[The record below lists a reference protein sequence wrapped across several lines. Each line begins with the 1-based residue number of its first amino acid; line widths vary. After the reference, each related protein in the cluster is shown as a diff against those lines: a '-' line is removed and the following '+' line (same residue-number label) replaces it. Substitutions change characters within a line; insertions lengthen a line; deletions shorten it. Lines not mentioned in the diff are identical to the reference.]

1 MGVLIGK
8 VAWCEVP
15 RLFLKCDKSELQKE
29 IAMRLLLTTILCL
42 WCLSATGLI
51 AVGIAQTTDQ
61 SNLTV
66 TTKPQQSIIS
76 GAGEVKVQADQVL
89 LQLNV
94 ITEDHSLQKAI
105 VKNRSKRQT
114 LVTELIKIGIDK
126 GKINVSRFSWTPEM
140 GWFGDKAKNYKITN
154 QIQIIIVDEE
164 QFIQCAV
171 LIDKYKEIHYLG
183 LSYNHSQSDQ
193 HKLRAL
199 EKACENA
206 VQKKD
211 IFQKTLGVELKPIY
225 VTEQRVWE
233 ERLQDKS
240 TQMYLM
246 RQTSYLKEASVAM
259 QTGESGLN
267 TSFGQI
273 TYKATVVVGYQ
284 RMP

>member
-1 MGVLIGK
+1 
-8 VAWCEVP
+8 
-15 RLFLKCDKSELQKE
+15 
-29 IAMRLLLTTILCL
+29 MRLLLTTILCL
-42 WCLSATGLI
+42 CCLSATGFI
-51 AVGIAQTTDQ
+51 AVGIAQTPGE

-66 TTKPQQSIIS
+66 TTESQQSIIS

-105 VKNRSKRQT
+105 VKNRSKRRT

-126 GKINVSRFSWTPEM
+126 GKINVSRFSWTPEK
-140 GWFGDKAKNYKITN
+140 GWLGDKVKNYKITN
-154 QIQIIIVDEE
+154 QIQIIIEDEE

-171 LIDKYKEIHYLG
+171 MIDKYDEIHYLG
-183 LSYNHSQSDQ
+183 LKYRHSQSDQ

-199 EKACENA
+199 EKACEN
-206 VQKKD
+206 VVKKKD

-225 VTEQRVWE
+225 VTEQRVWQE
-233 ERLQDKS
+233 QFQDESLRGYPMEGFLYMSRAK
-240 TQMYLM
+240 
-246 RQTSYLKEASVAM
+246 VAM
-259 QTGESGLN
+259 DTEASGLN
-267 TSFGQI
+267 STFGQI